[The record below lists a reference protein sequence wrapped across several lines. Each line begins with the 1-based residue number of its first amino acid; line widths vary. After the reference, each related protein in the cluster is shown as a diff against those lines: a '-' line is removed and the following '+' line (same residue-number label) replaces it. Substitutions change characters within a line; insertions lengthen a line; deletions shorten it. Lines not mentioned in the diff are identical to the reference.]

1 MKYNLEGAIINKNYN
16 ENAFKDMLVWKN
28 HSDIHQ
34 EFEKYP
40 SIYLNFRSAR
50 ANNYDTFKKSF

>member
-1 MKYNLEGAIINKNYN
+1 
-16 ENAFKDMLVWKN
+16 MLVWKN

-50 ANNYDTFKKSF
+50 ANDYETFKRRF